1 MSTAGTTAT
10 HGTAAEVGRTG
21 PVGRLARVGLAALL
35 TLSLV
40 SIVDEGGVSAFRE
53 IDLGT
58 EPGLWILG
66 AVSPTLFVL
75 LVGELVRGWKG
86 NSSVRRARLGALL
99 ILAVAFGLAAA
110 ITLVY
115 SGDAWGFPLADLVV
129 WFFVLLL
136 TQMIVALLLAV
147 MIGTPGC
154 ELGVWPELIWGVRG
168 TGSGKFPWLA
178 CVVGIH
184 FIDQWEAAQRRSGP
198 TNRRRSG

>member
-1 MSTAGTTAT
+1 MSTAGTTPT

-21 PVGRLARVGLAALL
+21 PIGRLARVGLAVLL
-35 TLSLV
+35 TLALI

-53 IDLGT
+53 VDLGT

-66 AVSPTLFVL
+66 ALSPTLFVL

-86 NSSVRRARLGALL
+86 NASVRHARLGALL
-99 ILAVAFGLAAA
+99 VLAVAFGLAAA
-110 ITLVY
+110 ISVVS
-115 SGDAWGFPLADLVV
+115 SGDVWGFPLADLVL
-129 WFFVLLL
+129 WFFVLVLI
-136 TQMIVALLLAV
+136 QSIVALVLAA

-168 TGSGKFPWLA
+168 TGRGKFPWLA
-178 CVVGIH
+178 CVIGVH

-198 TNRRRSG
+198 T